1 MVLDVLVHI
10 QGETQNSCSYA
21 QLLAL
26 VPTEHWRMTMKLL
39 GRDRA
44 VPPTGPAS
52 KDGVKPASQQ
62 GRGHQSHHGH
72 HGHGGRDLV
81 ETPPDLRLA
90 LAGLAG
96 RAGPGV
102 LADSELRHPF
112 QNEPNAQEAHEVHR
126 LGAPSPSS
134 DAGKAVSFAGV
145 FGQDMAGSFKIL
157 TK

>member
-1 MVLDVLVHI
+1 
-10 QGETQNSCSYA
+10 
-21 QLLAL
+21 
-26 VPTEHWRMTMKLL
+26 MTMKRL

-44 VPPTGPAS
+44 VPPTGPVS

-62 GRGHQSHHGH
+62 GRGHQSHHGP
-72 HGHGGRDLV
+72 HGHGGHHGHHGRDLA

-96 RAGPGV
+96 RPGPGV
-102 LADSELRHPF
+102 LADSELGHPF

-134 DAGKAVSFAGV
+134 DAAKAVSFAGV
-145 FGQDMAGSFKIL
+145 FGQDVAGSFKIL